1 MVVAAITAA
10 TLLIK
15 LATAPNVALQPATTV
30 EKRVML
36 AVNATNLRRRS
47 PAIAAARPATSL
59 ATALM
64 LLDLGAAVLA
74 AVPEATL
81 AAVEVRN
88 ATNVEKSVTSLV
100 TALKVAM
107 AVEVIIKEAMVVD
120 MEAAAVAPARLVT
133 PVVAM
138 DTCPVIAL
146 KARNATTVERSDTSH
161 GIARQ
166 TRQQSVSAT
175 SASNPA
181 TSNRFAR
188 TSIAC
193 S

>member
-1 MVVAAITAA
+1 MTETLVPPLRIHTISISQKVA

-30 EKRVML
+30 EKRVI
-36 AVNATNLRRRS
+36 RRS

-59 ATALM
+59 VRKLQSYRQSTREMLILLDQATALM
-64 LLDLGAAVLA
+64 LLELGAAVLA
-74 AVPEATL
+74 AVPEVTL

-100 TALKVAM
+100 IALKVAM
-107 AVEVIIKEAMVVD
+107 AVEVTIKAAMVVD

-138 DTCPVIAL
+138 DTCPVSKPEVI
-146 KARNATTVERSDTSH
+146 TFHE
-161 GIARQ
+161 
-166 TRQQSVSAT
+166 TRLISW
-175 SASNPA
+175 
-181 TSNRFAR
+181 F
-188 TSIAC
+188 
-193 S
+193 